1 MTDQRIV
8 KLQERTLSLSQ
19 AVIQIT
25 VNDSETMKKANDFL
39 VNIKTLRKEVSETFN
54 PIIEKAH
61 LTHKEAVA
69 QKKRHE
75 EPLKEAEQILK
86 LRVSGYLAELE
97 KKRREME
104 RLLKEEEE
112 RIEREKAENLKKA
125 QEAIESGDTKT
136 ATELIEKS
144 ESVLPTVEVPREE
157 PLPEDTQIRKIW
169 KWEVTDLNAVPRE
182 FLVPDNA
189 KITKEV
195 RALKEKA
202 QISGIR
208 IYQESSVAVRPTG

>member
-1 MTDQRIV
+1 MTIESIK
-8 KLQERTLSLSQ
+8 KLEERTLSLSQ
-19 AVIQIT
+19 SVIQIIVT
-25 VNDSETMKKANDFL
+25 DVETMKKANDYL
-39 VNIKTLRKEVSETFN
+39 VNIKTLRKEIAETFN

-86 LRVSGYLAELE
+86 LRVSNYLEKLE

-112 RIEREKAENLKKA
+112 RIEREKEENLKKA

-136 ATELIEKS
+136 ATELVEKA
-144 ESVLPTVEVPREE
+144 ETALPTVEVPREE
-157 PLPEDTQIRKIW
+157 PLPDETQIRKLW
-169 KWEVTDLNAVPRE
+169 KWKVVDKDAIPRE
-182 FLVPDNA
+182 FLKPDNVEISA
-189 KITKEV
+189 VV
-195 RALKEKA
+195 RSLKENTR
-202 QISGIR
+202 IPGIKV
-208 IYQESSVAVRPTG
+208 YQESSVAVRPTG

>member
-39 VNIKTLRKEVSETFN
+39 VNIKTLRKEVAETFN

-202 QISGIR
+202 KIPGIR